1 MFIASKKNLR
11 IGPKLF
17 FSAQNLLKLILPH
30 HLTVCVFVCFFNLSV
45 FVSSLLLLSSF
56 LLSLVFNVFFLLSYG
71 NPAEHTTV
79 KDSHGESYGDKT
91 LWLSKTRQWKSWHC
105 DSQFTGTLH
114 SQWLQSQVGCASTAS
129 CHSSGCTQWLA
140 ILSLERKLD
149 QNCCVIILWFMLLD
163 MEC

>member
-1 MFIASKKNLR
+1 MLLTKSFIVPVLLNCFCFLMLVLLTDNWQPIR
-11 IGPKLF
+11 
-17 FSAQNLLKLILPH
+17 SAGSDPAGT
-30 HLTVCVFVCFFNLSV
+30 LTVAPVL
-45 FVSSLLLLSSF
+45 F
-56 LLSLVFNVFFLLSYG
+56 LLVFNVFFLLSYG

-163 MEC
+163 MDC